1 MKTRNKVL
9 IGGGIVFFFLVLGG
23 YGLVSAHGPWSGPC
37 GGFSAGFPGRG
48 FQSEAFRKDMA
59 EFIFWKMDKKAQAM
73 NLTTHQKAKYET
85 FRENMKSDFTEFQ
98 TGRQKMKDRF
108 RKELSKETPDIP
120 MVLESAK
127 VKVQEMSK
135 GMNKNLDLFL
145 DFYNSLDNGQK
156 AMVSEEIKKRM
167 KVHQS

>member
-1 MKTRNKVL
+1 
-9 IGGGIVFFFLVLGG
+9 
-23 YGLVSAHGPWSGPC
+23 
-37 GGFSAGFPGRG
+37 
-48 FQSEAFRKDMA
+48 
-59 EFIFWKMDKKAQAM
+59 M